1 MKNKRIS
8 IVLLIVLIALFTAGC
23 NQTRVKGVRERG
35 GKQEEPQV
43 IVVTKETG
51 EQKTMKLD
59 DYIAGV
65 VAGEMKPGWPENAY
79 AAQAIIARTFAME
92 YMERK
97 KTNQISSSF
106 EEAQAFAPQ
115 NITEVIR
122 RAVKRTR
129 GEVILYGGKYIRAW
143 FHSSAAGRTTT
154 AKAGLGF
161 TEAEP
166 PYITSVSSPDE
177 LAPADIKNWTAVF
190 DNTAIADAVAKTAG
204 VQVNHVSDIKITQKD
219 KTGRATQLSI
229 TYDGGTK
236 AVDAPKFRTALD
248 PVNLK
253 STMIKS
259 IRKQGNRFVFTGSG
273 FGHGVGMSQW
283 GAHKMARDGKSP
295 EDIVKHYFKNVE
307 IAKVFQ

>member
-1 MKNKRIS
+1 MKTRKRFIALI
-8 IVLLIVLIALFTAGC
+8 IVLIVLCTAGC

-35 GKQEEPQV
+35 DLQEEPN
-43 IVVTKETG
+43 IVVVTQENG

-59 DYIAGV
+59 EYIAGV

-97 KTNQISSSF
+97 NTNQISSSY

-115 NITEVIR
+115 NVSDVIR
-122 RAVKRTR
+122 RAVKKTR
-129 GEVILYGGKYIRAW
+129 GEVILYNNKYIRAW

-154 AKAGLGF
+154 AKAGLAF

-166 PYITSVSSPDE
+166 PYIVSVKSPDE

-190 DNTAIADAVAKTAG
+190 DNTAVADALAQTAG
-204 VQVNHVSDIKITQKD
+204 VQVNQISDITIAKKD
-219 KTGRATQLSI
+219 NTGRATKLSI

-236 AVDAPKFRTALD
+236 VVDAPKFRNALD

-253 STMIKS
+253 STLIKS
-259 IRKQGNRFVFTGSG
+259 IRKQGDRFVFTGSG

-283 GAHKMARDGKSP
+283 GAYQMAKNGKSP
-295 EDIVKHYFKNVE
+295 EEIVQHYFKDVE
-307 IAKVFQ
+307 ITKVFE